1 MPAATLI
8 EIGLE
13 KYDWQL
19 RRKYSWKK
27 VTQQRWRI
35 LGDQVANPR
44 GARLWAIVATFV
56 KEIYF
61 SGWFSE
67 NSCTADSKY
76 VPNLGPT
83 MYLFY
88 TTGLRSWN
96 MAFLGVRSP
105 NPLPKASGLGNLT
118 SFPRI
123 TLLWC
128 ISLGTRRF
136 NLATIDQPPWLQPL
150 AEADQTMGV
159 TLIFFMHGPS
169 AEICVLGHLGRRIK
183 KSVPYKE
190 RRSGWTKGWI
200 SQDVMKY
207 AAIQPSPEADR
218 ISPELTFV
226 TSRV

>member
-1 MPAATLI
+1 MDLVIIQLNRSYILTVYLVLFCQYPIKIAVKASMPAVTLI

-27 VTQQRWRI
+27 WLSKGGESSGRK
-35 LGDQVANPR
+35 VANPR
-44 GARLWAIVATFV
+44 EGILMAIVATFV

-118 SFPRI
+118 R
-123 TLLWC
+123 WRWVC
-128 ISLGTRRF
+128 ICILYS
-136 NLATIDQPPWLQPL
+136 
-150 AEADQTMGV
+150 
-159 TLIFFMHGPS
+159 
-169 AEICVLGHLGRRIK
+169 
-183 KSVPYKE
+183 
-190 RRSGWTKGWI
+190 
-200 SQDVMKY
+200 
-207 AAIQPSPEADR
+207 
-218 ISPELTFV
+218 
-226 TSRV
+226 

>member
-27 VTQQRWRI
+27 WLSKGGESSGRK
-35 LGDQVANPR
+35 VANPR
-44 GARLWAIVATFV
+44 EGILMAIVATFV
-56 KEIYF
+56 KDIYF

-118 SFPRI
+118 SPGRSQNHNRHTLEEQMISYDDHIISQFHTMI
-123 TLLWC
+123 TLFHLSSTARWKMCVCLHDCLW
-128 ISLGTRRF
+128 
-136 NLATIDQPPWLQPL
+136 
-150 AEADQTMGV
+150 QT
-159 TLIFFMHGPS
+159 L
-169 AEICVLGHLGRRIK
+169 VLDAK
-183 KSVPYKE
+183 
-190 RRSGWTKGWI
+190 
-200 SQDVMKY
+200 
-207 AAIQPSPEADR
+207 
-218 ISPELTFV
+218 FV
-226 TSRV
+226 

>member
-27 VTQQRWRI
+27 WLSKGGESSGRK
-35 LGDQVANPR
+35 VANPR
-44 GARLWAIVATFV
+44 EGILMAIVATFV

-76 VPNLGPT
+76 VPNLGHA

-96 MAFLGVRSP
+96 MTFLGVRSP

-118 SFPRI
+118 
-123 TLLWC
+123 
-128 ISLGTRRF
+128 
-136 NLATIDQPPWLQPL
+136 N
-150 AEADQTMGV
+150 QTM
-159 TLIFFMHGPS
+159 LLSSIPS
-169 AEICVLGHLGRRIK
+169 SSKHHRRNIK
-183 KSVPYKE
+183 
-190 RRSGWTKGWI
+190 
-200 SQDVMKY
+200 
-207 AAIQPSPEADR
+207 
-218 ISPELTFV
+218 TFIKFSCLDGSKVDALFSWFCHRWGQVSLLRPFLSRWEWGGLQV
-226 TSRV
+226 TSQSIWMWRPQHQCVRDIVFYTTCFFLSW